1 MIEPKDLPKE
11 ELLRVMA
18 DFAKNWLA
26 HDGLWF
32 QAVEQRLGMD
42 AAIELDKKA
51 WEKFSPI
58 EAQRIKKRLGMP
70 DRPGMPGLVQALGF
84 RLYAF
89 VNRQEVVEATDKR
102 CVFQMNACRV
112 QEARRRRGLD
122 DFPCKEVGIIE
133 YSTFASTIDPRIKTK
148 VITCPPDPHP
158 DHFWCSWE
166 FTLE

>member
-1 MIEPKDLPKE
+1 MIEPRDLPKE
-11 ELLRVMA
+11 ELLKVMG

-32 QAVEQRLGMD
+32 QAVEERLGIE
-42 AAIELDKKA
+42 AAIELDKMA

-58 EAQRIKKRLGMP
+58 EATRIKKRLGMP
-70 DRPGMPGLVQALGF
+70 DHPGIEGLVQALGF

-89 VNRQEVVEATDKR
+89 VNKQEVVEVSKDKCIFR
-102 CVFQMNACRV
+102 MNSCRV
-112 QEARRRRGLD
+112 QEARKRRGLD

-133 YSTFASTIDPRIKTK
+133 YSTFAGTIDPRIRTK
-148 VITCPPDPHP
+148 VLTCPPDPHP
-158 DHFWCSWE
+158 DTFWCSWE